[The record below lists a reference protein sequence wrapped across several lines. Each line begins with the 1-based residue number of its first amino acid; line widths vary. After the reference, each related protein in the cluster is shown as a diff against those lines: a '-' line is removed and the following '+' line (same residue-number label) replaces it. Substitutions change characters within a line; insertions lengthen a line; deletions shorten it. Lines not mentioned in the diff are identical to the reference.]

1 VTDYPIDQGVKIPN
15 ARGGKAG
22 YPFDRLQVTDSFFT
36 EAHDIHLIQHHVK
49 AAEKKLGW
57 KFTARTVPGGV
68 RVWRIA

>member
-1 VTDYPIDQGVKIPN
+1 LNYQIDQGVKLPN

-22 YPFDRLQVTDSFFT
+22 YPFDRLQVSDSFLT
-36 EAHDIHLIQHHVK
+36 AAHDIRRIQHHVR

-57 KFTARTVPGGV
+57 KFTCRTVAGGV